1 MKATLCA
8 VSLAFLS
15 ATTLSAKAF
24 EGKAQFQTYGPGGKK
39 GPVME
44 MYLKDGKTRVETEA
58 RGHQS
63 IVIMDQKAKTMLML
77 MPEKKMYMQRDLKG
91 LKAKSEDHEKVSFKK
106 TGHSEVIAGYKAE
119 EWDITRGTHTTHLW
133 GSSDLGSYVGAE
145 AGGHGGIEIPAEIR
159 EKGLFPLRVSNGEE
173 GKGGG
178 MEAVKVEPG
187 SLPASLFELP
197 SGYTEMKGMGGMPGA
212 GGDAGALP
220 PDAAAR
226 MQKAMENMTPAQRAM
241 MEKMMQK
248 HNAGQ

>member
-1 MKATLCA
+1 MKITLCA
-8 VSLAFLS
+8 LSLALVS
-15 ATTLSAKAF
+15 ASTLSAKAF

-77 MPEKKMYMQRDLKG
+77 MPEKKMYMKRDLKG
-91 LKAKSEDHEKVSFKK
+91 MEVKSKTPEKISFKK

-119 EWDITRGTHTTHLW
+119 EWDISSGTHTTHFW
-133 GSSDLGSYVGAE
+133 GSTDLGSYIGAD
-145 AGGHGGIEIPAEIR
+145 AASHGGLEIPAEIR
-159 EKGLFPLRVSNGEE
+159 EKGLFPLRVSTGED

-178 MEAVKVEPG
+178 MEAIKVEPG
-187 SLPASLFELP
+187 SLSHSLFELP
-197 SGYTEMKGMGGMPGA
+197 SGYSEMKGMGMPGA
-212 GGDAGALP
+212 GGEAGALP

-226 MQKAMENMTPAQRAM
+226 MQKAMQNMTPAQRAM